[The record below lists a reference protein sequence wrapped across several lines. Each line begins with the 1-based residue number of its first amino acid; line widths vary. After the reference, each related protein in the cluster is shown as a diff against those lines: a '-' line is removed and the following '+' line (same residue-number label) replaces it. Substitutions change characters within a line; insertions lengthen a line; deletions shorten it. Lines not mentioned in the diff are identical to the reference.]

1 MVAVRLAAYLVLM
14 PDDARTVVSVVQ
26 GRSGEPEKMSA
37 WLCSLSETAHAAEAD
52 LLICRAVLQYVMR
65 MRTAL
70 EFACVSTVA
79 SRAREGSLS

>member
-1 MVAVRLAAYLVLM
+1 
-14 PDDARTVVSVVQ
+14 
-26 GRSGEPEKMSA
+26 MSA